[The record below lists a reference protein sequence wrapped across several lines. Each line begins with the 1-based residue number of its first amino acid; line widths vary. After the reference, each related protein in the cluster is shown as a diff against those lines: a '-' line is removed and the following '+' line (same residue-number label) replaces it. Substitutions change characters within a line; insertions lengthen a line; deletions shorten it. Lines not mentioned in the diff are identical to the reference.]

1 MANASILDEL
11 KQSMIR
17 LDKRHVAEITR
28 TAVEEG
34 CLPQKIISDGLVVG
48 MNVIGEEFANHS
60 MFLPELIACADA
72 MEAALEILNPL
83 LAASGVEAEGKVLLG
98 TVQGDIHDIGKNIV
112 KALLTSAGFEVY
124 DAGVDVPADV
134 FVEKAR
140 EFDPDVIAL
149 SALLASAIS
158 KIAETIMILKDD
170 EVDAK
175 IIIGGAA
182 TSQVVADELG
192 ADSYAK
198 DAWEGVQ
205 RVRELVGRGGQQ

>member
-11 KQSMIR
+11 KQSMIK
-17 LDKRHVAEITR
+17 LDKTQVAELTR
-28 TAVEEG
+28 TALQEG
-34 CLPQKIISDGLVVG
+34 CPPQQIISDGLIPG
-48 MNVIGEEFANHS
+48 MNVIGEEFVNHT

-72 MEAALEILNPL
+72 MEGALEILNPL

-140 EFDPDVIAL
+140 DFDPDVIAL

-158 KIAETIMILKDD
+158 KIAETIMILKDG
-170 EVDAK
+170 EVGARVV
-175 IIIGGAA
+175 IGGAA
-182 TSQVVADELG
+182 TSQIVADELG
-192 ADSYAK
+192 ADGYAK

-205 RVRELVGRGGQQ
+205 KVRELVGRRGQQ

>member
-1 MANASILDEL
+1 MANASTLDGL

-17 LDKRHVAEITR
+17 LDKLHVAELTR

-34 CLPQKIISDGLVVG
+34 CPPQQIISDGLVAG

-112 KALLTSAGFEVY
+112 KALLTAAGFEVY

-149 SALLASAIS
+149 SALLASAVS
-158 KIAETIMILKDD
+158 KIAETIIILK
-170 EVDAK
+170 EGGVGAK

-182 TSQVVADELG
+182 TSQVAADDLG
-192 ADSYAK
+192 ADSYAR
-198 DAWEGVQ
+198 DAWEGIQ
-205 RVRELVGRGGQQ
+205 KVRELVGPRGLQ